1 MLLELYRK
9 ELWSSW
15 VGTSS
20 AIEELDPTK
29 FQDAMFAKISDYN
42 SFDGGRIAGWVTA
55 MEGPAAVLRSV
66 RDRRTGHTIHCYSDR
81 PRAALTH
88 DLLFGLRILAW
99 MSSATPIT
107 WWWWD
112 QPWPRTLPADTDPGK
127 DHVNGGWAVPG
138 IPEVHVYRREEAHKV
153 LIHECIHALLL
164 DVAVATE
171 VRSQFNADLGR
182 RLWPHLGEAYTEL
195 YAEWLWSI
203 AAASSLT
210 NACKAW
216 SAQLRCSER
225 QAIEVWVR
233 IHDSRVDED
242 TNVFAY
248 YVLKWVLMQ
257 HLEEALMRPQHAFG
271 SWFRWWLELKPR
283 LGAAAMAPVAVA
295 SEHKALSMGMT
306 CGASGSSGSSGSS
319 VQKRK

>member
-9 ELWSSW
+9 ELWDSW
-15 VGTSS
+15 RTTKVG
-20 AIEELDPTK
+20 ALEELDPSA
-29 FQDAMFAKISDYN
+29 FQDAMMAKISDYN
-42 SFDGGRIAGWVTA
+42 SFDGGRIVGWIT
-55 MEGPAAVLRSV
+55 ELGPATSALWMQGRHAVLRSV
-66 RDRRTGHTIHCYSDR
+66 RDRRTGHTVYCYSDR
-81 PRAALTH
+81 PRDALTS
-88 DLLFGLRILAW
+88 DLLFGLRILSW
-99 MSSATPIT
+99 MSSAKPIT

-138 IPEVHVYRREEAHKV
+138 VPEVHVYRREEAHKV

-164 DVAVATE
+164 DVTVTTE
-171 VRSQFNADLGR
+171 VRSQFDADLGR

-203 AAASSLT
+203 AAAASLSS
-210 NACKAW
+210 ARKAW
-216 SAQLRCSER
+216 DAQLRCSDG
-225 QAIEVWVR
+225 QAVAIWVR

-257 HLEEALMRPQHAFG
+257 HLEEALLRPQHAFG
-271 SWFRWWLELKPR
+271 SWFRWWRELKSR
-283 LGAAAMAPVAVA
+283 LGIRAATAAA
-295 SEHKALSMGMT
+295 SEHQTLPMGMT
-306 CGASGSSGSSGSS
+306 CGAAGP
-319 VQKRK
+319 KRK

>member
-9 ELWSSW
+9 ELWDSW
-15 VGTSS
+15 RTTKVGGL
-20 AIEELDPTK
+20 EELNPIA
-29 FQDAMFAKISDYN
+29 FQDAMMAKISDYN
-42 SFDGGRIAGWVTA
+42 SFDGGRIVGWIT
-55 MEGPAAVLRSV
+55 ELGRHAVLRSV
-66 RDRRTGHTIHCYSDR
+66 RDRRTGHTVHCYSDR
-81 PRAALTH
+81 PRDALTS
-88 DLLFGLRILAW
+88 DLLFGLRILSW
-99 MSSATPIT
+99 MSSAKPIT

-138 IPEVHVYRREEAHKV
+138 VPEVHVYRREEAHKV

-164 DVAVATE
+164 DVTVTSE
-171 VRSQFNADLGR
+171 VRSQFDADLGR

-203 AAASSLT
+203 AAADSL
-210 NACKAW
+210 AGARKAW
-216 SAQLRCSER
+216 SAQLRCSDG
-225 QAIEVWVR
+225 QAVAIWVR

-257 HLEEALMRPQHAFG
+257 HLEEALLRPQHAFG
-271 SWFRWWLELKPR
+271 SWFRWWRELKPR
-283 LGAAAMAPVAVA
+283 IGAAAAAA
-295 SEHKALSMGMT
+295 ASSEHQTLPMGMT
-306 CGASGSSGSSGSS
+306 CGATAGP
-319 VQKRK
+319 KRK

>member
-1 MLLELYRK
+1 MATKKGE
-9 ELWSSW
+9 S
-15 VGTSS
+15 
-20 AIEELDPTK
+20 EELDPTK

-42 SFDGGRIAGWVTA
+42 SFDGGRIAGWVT
-55 MEGPAAVLRSV
+55 MLGPAAVLRSV

-81 PRAALTH
+81 SRDSLTH

-164 DVAVATE
+164 DVTVTAE
-171 VRSQFNADLGR
+171 VRSQFDADLGR
-182 RLWPHLGEAYTEL
+182 RLWPHLGEAFTEL
-195 YAEWLWSI
+195 YAEWLFAICSAKTKKQ
-203 AAASSLT
+203 AAAL
-210 NACKAW
+210 W
-216 SAQLRCSER
+216 SAQLACSSR
-225 QAIEVWVR
+225 QAAQVWAR
-233 IHDSRVDED
+233 IHDATANED

-257 HLEEALMRPQHAFG
+257 HLDSTLLAPTASVG
-271 SWFRWWLELKPR
+271 YWFDWWLAAKPALDRAAKGAAGSEGEELK
-283 LGAAAMAPVAVA
+283 
-295 SEHKALSMGMT
+295 MGMT
-306 CGASGSSGSSGSS
+306 CEA
-319 VQKRK
+319 

>member
-1 MLLELYRK
+1 MATK
-9 ELWSSW
+9 S
-15 VGTSS
+15 G

-29 FQDAMFAKISDYN
+29 FQDAMLAKISDYN

-55 MEGPAAVLRSV
+55 MGGHAAVLRSV

-81 PRAALTH
+81 PRAALTS

-99 MSSATPIT
+99 MSSAQPII

-138 IPEVHVYRREEAHKV
+138 VPEVHVYRREEAHKV

-164 DVAVATE
+164 DVAVSPE

-203 AAASSLT
+203 AASASLT
-210 NACKAW
+210 GAGKAW

-233 IHDSRVDED
+233 IHDSRADED

-257 HLEEALMRPQHAFG
+257 HLEEAMMRPQHAAG

-283 LGAAAMAPVAVA
+283 LGAAAMTPVAIA
-295 SEHKALSMGMT
+295 TEHQTLPMGMT
-306 CGASGSSGSSGSS
+306 CGAAARG
-319 VQKRK
+319 QKSK